1 MKYFYDCEICL
12 RLFRLSPALAAVSSR
27 GNVIV
32 IREEPTS
39 SSSESN
45 FTDPQSPDDTER
57 TLRAAI
63 VKLSQL
69 DVIGDESLNFDGGST
84 ERVDEMPIVKSG
96 ENGQTENGNDRGIF
110 SVSRVKRVELS
121 EIPLDISSAGETVK
135 SISTRE
141 VHFSHSCVKNAQF
154 HDLLRARGN
163 ANDLIKT

>member
-1 MKYFYDCEICL
+1 VKSVYVFL
-12 RLFRLSPALAAVSSR
+12 PSFPSAVAAVSSC

-69 DVIGDESLNFDGGST
+69 DVIGDESLTFDGGST
-84 ERVDEMPIVKSG
+84 ESIDEMPIV
-96 ENGQTENGNDRGIF
+96 NGQTENGSDRGIF
-110 SVSRVKRVELS
+110 SVSRVKKVELS
-121 EIPLDISSAGETVK
+121 EIPLDISTAGETVK

-141 VHFSHSCVKNAQF
+141 VHFSHSGVKNAQL

-163 ANDLIKT
+163 TTI